1 MQKRYPFKFLD
12 AYTLN
17 DSAFYFG
24 RDEEIAAM
32 YEMIFQTD
40 LLLVYGASGTGK
52 TSLIQCGLAAKFQTH
67 EWLSLFVRRGND
79 INKSLEKALLEA
91 GGDAGAESDDYD
103 WLDQDWTQEVK
114 PATKQNSQLA
124 KRFKAI
130 YLSNFKPIYLI
141 FDQFEELYILGS
153 KDEQN
158 AFFETVKEI
167 LRLEQPI
174 KIIISIREEYLGYLY
189 EFERKVPQLFRKKM
203 RVEPM
208 NFDKVKE
215 VITGVGKNPESLV
228 TLQNNEEEHFAS
240 EVFAKIK
247 GEERRVSIELPYLQV
262 FLDKLYLTCTG
273 DESRKSEARFSLT
286 TLETIGDIGDVLRNL
301 LDDQVRLTA
310 ENLTLKPEFIWQ
322 VLSPFVTLDGTK
334 EPLSH
339 EMLCNRL
346 PAAEPGLIRQILLAF
361 VNRRILRYTENEQ
374 LYEIAHDSLAKQIH
388 AKRSDEEIAL
398 LEVQRLVKSQA
409 LIKKES
415 REYFTERQLQL
426 IEPFLIKYK
435 PEKAELE
442 WIEQSRRHIE
452 AQKTAEK
459 QKQEEKL
466 ALARKRLR
474 KTRMLLA
481 MALIALL
488 IAVWQFFDA
497 NRAKKEALRQEEIA
511 IEKGREAENAL
522 LDFKAEQAKKLDIE
536 FDNLVKRAEDIKRGD
551 IDIPEFMID
560 EMESIAKQH
569 PDSLE
574 MRGRINNLKSR
585 QP

>member
-12 AYTLN
+12 AYTLD

-40 LLLVYGASGTGK
+40 LLLVYGGSGTGK
-52 TSLIQCGLAAKFQTH
+52 TSLIQCGLAARFQTH

-79 INKSLEKALLEA
+79 INKSLEKILLEA
-91 GGDAGAESDDYD
+91 GGDIAGEDHDLD
-103 WLDQDWTQEVK
+103 WLDQDWTQE
-114 PATKQNSQLA
+114 PTTATKQTSELA
-124 KRFKAI
+124 RRFKAI

-158 AFFETVKEI
+158 AFFETIKEI

-189 EFERKVPQLFRKKM
+189 EFERKVPQLLRKKL

-208 NFDKVKE
+208 NYDKVKE
-215 VITGVGKNPESLV
+215 VIMRVGKNPESLV
-228 TLQNNEEEHFAS
+228 TLREGEEEQITAG
-240 EVFAKIK
+240 VFAKIK
-247 GEERRVSIELPYLQV
+247 GKERRISIELPYLQV

-273 DESRKSEARFSLT
+273 DESRTSEAQFSLA
-286 TLETIGDIGDVLRNL
+286 TLQTIGDIGDVLRDL
-301 LDDQVRLTA
+301 LDDQVQKTA
-310 ENLTLKPEFIWQ
+310 ENLALKPEFIWQ

-346 PAAEPGLIRQILLAF
+346 PAADPEIIKQILLAF
-361 VNRRILRYTENEQ
+361 VNRRILRYSENEQ

-409 LIKKES
+409 LIKEAS

-426 IEPFLIKYK
+426 IEPFLDKYT
-435 PEKAELE
+435 PGKAELD

-452 AQKTAEK
+452 AQKAAEK
-459 QKQEEKL
+459 QKQQEEL
-466 ALARKRLR
+466 AMARKRLR

-481 MALIALL
+481 MALLALL
-488 IAVWQFFDA
+488 FAVWQFYDA
-497 NRAKKEALRQEEIA
+497 NQAKKEAIRQEEVA
-511 IEKGREAENAL
+511 TEKSKEAENAL
-522 LDFKAEQAKKLDIE
+522 RNFKAEQAERWRIE
-536 FDNLVKRAEDIKRGD
+536 FDNLVKRTEIIRNADIA
-551 IDIPEFMID
+551 IPEAIII
-560 EMESIAKQH
+560 EMDSIARQH
-569 PDSLE
+569 PDSIE
-574 MRGRINNLKSR
+574 MFEIIEKLKH
-585 QP
+585 

>member
-12 AYTLN
+12 AYTLS

-40 LLLVYGASGTGK
+40 LLLVYGGSGTGK
-52 TSLIQCGLAAKFQTH
+52 TSLIQCGLAARFQTH

-79 INKSLEKALLEA
+79 INKSLDKELLKAR
-91 GGDAGAESDDYD
+91 GDDFD
-103 WLDQDWTQEVK
+103 WLEQDLTQDAASIPNK
-114 PATKQNSQLA
+114 TSPLA
-124 KRFKAI
+124 RQFKTI
-130 YLSNFKPIYLI
+130 YLNNFKPIYLI

-158 AFFETVKEI
+158 AFFETIKEI

-189 EFERKVPQLFRKKM
+189 EFERKVPQLLRKKL

-215 VITGVGKNPESLV
+215 VITRVGKNPESLV
-228 TLQNNEEEHFAS
+228 SLKEGEEEQIAAG
-240 EVFAKIK
+240 VFAKIK
-247 GEERRVSIELPYLQV
+247 GKERRVSIELPYLQV

-273 DESRKSEARFSLT
+273 DESRTSEARFSLA
-286 TLETIGDIGDVLRNL
+286 TLETIGDIGDVLRDL
-301 LDDQVRLTA
+301 LDDQVQKTA
-310 ENLTLKPEFIWQ
+310 EILDLNTEFIWK

-339 EMLCNRL
+339 EMLCSRL
-346 PAAEPGLIRQILLAF
+346 PAADPDIIKQILLTF
-361 VNRRILRYTENEQ
+361 VNRRILRYSENEQ

-409 LIKKES
+409 LIKEDS

-426 IEPFLIKYK
+426 IEPFLDKYT
-435 PEKAELE
+435 PGKAELE

-459 QKQEEKL
+459 EKQQEEL
-466 ALARKRLR
+466 ALARKRLH

-488 IAVWQFFDA
+488 IAVWQYFDA
-497 NRAKKEALRQEEIA
+497 DKAKKEALRQEEIA
-511 IEKGREAENAL
+511 TEKSDEAEKAL
-522 LDFKAEQAKKLDIE
+522 LDFKAEQAKKLRIE
-536 FDNLVKRAEDIKRGD
+536 FDNLLKRTEPIRNANIA
-551 IDIPEFMID
+551 IPETIII
-560 EMESIAKQH
+560 EMDSIARQH
-569 PDSLE
+569 PDSIE
-574 MRGRINNLKSR
+574 MFETIEKLK
-585 QP
+585 Q